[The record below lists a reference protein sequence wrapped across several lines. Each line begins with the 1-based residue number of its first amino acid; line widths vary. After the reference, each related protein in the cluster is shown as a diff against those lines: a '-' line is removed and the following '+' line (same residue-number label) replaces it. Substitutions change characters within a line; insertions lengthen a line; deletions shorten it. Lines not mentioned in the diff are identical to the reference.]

1 MVPYLTNRG
10 FSTSSWK
17 KTKSTFEIHTIFTRE
32 MCTSV
37 NVYVTQSGDVDERVA
52 AEFFEGP
59 PRARLSPLKLASRES
74 EMRDHT

>member
-1 MVPYLTNRG
+1 
-10 FSTSSWK
+10 
-17 KTKSTFEIHTIFTRE
+17 

-74 EMRDHT
+74 EMMRWTEKYSVDSSQPFLLT